1 MRRTILCF
9 ATAFMFQPDLIVLT
23 MMILATGAQRTV
35 KKLGGLRLLNV
46 NEEENR
52 IARTIQ
58 LIFDS
63 MLD

>member
-1 MRRTILCF
+1 
-9 ATAFMFQPDLIVLT
+9 MFQPDLIVLT